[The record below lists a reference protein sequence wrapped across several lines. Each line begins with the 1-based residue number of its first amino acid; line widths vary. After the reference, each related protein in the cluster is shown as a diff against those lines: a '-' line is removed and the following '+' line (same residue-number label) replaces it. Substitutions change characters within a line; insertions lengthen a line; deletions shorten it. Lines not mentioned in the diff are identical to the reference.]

1 MVMPKAFFT
10 SNNTD
15 VSLDVFILI
24 GIFCAIFYSNKL
36 VAVEIA
42 GSSEFEVTAYAEN
55 GQFENQDYR
64 YNSSLALSPEF
75 FWEWNS
81 GDSTLVVTPFV
92 RVDARDDERSHTDIR
107 EFDFTYVKD
116 TWELHAGIRK
126 VFWGVTEFNHLV
138 DVINQTDGVES
149 LDGEA
154 KLGQPMLSMSR
165 FTDWGI
171 IDSYILIGFRKRTF
185 VGQKGRLRGEF
196 IVNKNEA
203 RFENSREEEAI
214 NYALRWSH
222 SLAVFDV
229 GVYWFSGIDREPIF
243 EPSSSYSSLQLTPVY
258 ENIDQIGVDVQA
270 TVASW
275 LFKFEGLHQSS
286 NREEY
291 LASQLGFE
299 YTVYGLANSV
309 TDVGLLLEY
318 GWDERGINGKAIAQ
332 NDIYIG
338 TRLALN
344 DAAGSTLLMSA
355 SYDVDFHTKNILIE
369 ASRRLN
375 DRWTI
380 TIEGSIVEGDNSKD
394 PVAALNNDDRL
405 QLSVQRFF

>member
-1 MVMPKAFFT
+1 MLKVFFK
-10 SNNTD
+10 SNHIN
-15 VSLDVFILI
+15 VSLNAFIFI
-24 GIFCAIFYSNKL
+24 SMFCAIFYSDKS

-55 GQFENQDYR
+55 GQFEGQDYR

-75 FWEWNS
+75 FWEWDS
-81 GDSTLVVTPFV
+81 SDSTLVVTPFM
-92 RVDARDDERSHTDIR
+92 RFDARDQERSHADIR

-116 TWELHAGIRK
+116 AWELHAGIRK

-138 DVINQTDGVES
+138 DIINQTDRVES

-154 KLGQPMLSMSR
+154 KLGQPMLSLSR

-171 IDSYILIGFRKRTF
+171 IDSYILLGFRERTF

-196 IVNKNEA
+196 FVNENEA
-203 RFENSREEEAI
+203 RFENSREQKAI

-222 SLAVFDV
+222 SLDVFDV

-243 EPSSSYSSLQLTPVY
+243 EPSPSHSPLQLTPVY
-258 ENIDQIGVDVQA
+258 EDIEQIGVDVQA
-270 TVASW
+270 TIASW
-275 LFKFEGLHQSS
+275 LFKFEGLYQAS

-299 YTVYGLANSV
+299 YTVYGLVNSV

-318 GWDERGINGKAIAQ
+318 GWDERGINGNAIAQ

-375 DRWTI
+375 DRWTM
-380 TIEGSIVEGDNSKD
+380 TIEGLIVEGGNSND
-394 PVAALNNDDRL
+394 PVAAFNNDDRL

>member
-1 MVMPKAFFT
+1 MCRLLSKNNCIDVP
-10 SNNTD
+10 SN
-15 VSLDVFILI
+15 VFVLI
-24 GIFCAIFYSNKL
+24 SIVCAIFYSNKA
-36 VAVEIA
+36 VALEIA
-42 GSSEFEVTAYAEN
+42 GSSELEVMVYAHN
-55 GQFENQDYR
+55 GQFESQDYR
-64 YNSSLALSPEF
+64 SSSSLAFMPEF
-75 FWEWNS
+75 FWEWGNANS
-81 GDSTLVVTPFV
+81 RLVVTPFM
-92 RVDARDDERSHTDIR
+92 RVDTVDEERSHLDIR
-107 EFDFTYVKD
+107 EFDFTYIND

-138 DVINQTDGVES
+138 DIINQTDRVES

-154 KLGQPMLSMSR
+154 KLGQPMLSLSR
-165 FTDWGI
+165 YTDWGI
-171 IDSYILIGFRKRTF
+171 IDSYILLGFRERTF

-196 IVNKNEA
+196 FVNENES
-203 RFENSREEEAI
+203 RFENSREQKAI

-222 SLAVFDV
+222 SLDVFDV

-243 EPSSSYSSLQLTPVY
+243 EPSPSHSPLQLAPVY
-258 ENIDQIGVDVQA
+258 EDIEQTGVDVQA
-270 TVASW
+270 TIASW
-275 LFKFEGLHQSS
+275 LFKFEGLYQAS
-286 NREEY
+286 NREQY

-309 TDVGLLLEY
+309 TDVGVLLEY
-318 GWDERGINGKAIAQ
+318 GWDERGINGNAIAQ

-355 SYDVDFHTKNILIE
+355 SYDVDLHTKNILIE

-375 DRWTI
+375 DRWTM
-380 TIEGSIVEGDNSKD
+380 TIEGLIVEGGNSID
-394 PVAALNNDDRL
+394 PVAAFNNDDRL